1 MPPKEFERSLALGLV
16 RPDAALFFADHCE
29 EIYRS
34 WVTLLH
40 KTALPCDGTCMD
52 RRVQAAFEAV
62 DDAIAGDESGPL
74 LSRLAHAW
82 LPQMLASL
90 REIIRRNRRDGAV
103 FSTVGRGDATIALNI
118 YLRTQRRASILA
130 GRSLLLLVTYS
141 DKTETL
147 IRNTYITNETLKT
160 IAQEIQRACPAELI
174 YAAAELEEAGRL
186 EVNSGTA
193 YDVRPIKDALMKF
206 ALGLDASRVLQDF
219 TALN

>member
-1 MPPKEFERSLALGLV
+1 
-16 RPDAALFFADHCE
+16 
-29 EIYRS
+29 
-34 WVTLLH
+34 
-40 KTALPCDGTCMD
+40 MD

-118 YLRTQRRASILA
+118 YLRTQRSVSDLPPRRMIERRVRLGRRASILA

-147 IRNTYITNETLKT
+147 MYVHALERWQSALTCSLKEGTPTL
-160 IAQEIQRACPAELI
+160 QM
-174 YAAAELEEAGRL
+174 
-186 EVNSGTA
+186 
-193 YDVRPIKDALMKF
+193 RP
-206 ALGLDASRVLQDF
+206 SRR
-219 TALN
+219 